1 MARLEENAM
10 STATSDRETV
20 ALERAR
26 IDASARVPVLLF
38 FGTALFWLLA
48 GTLLAL
54 AASMKLHMPGFLTGH
69 DWLTFGRVRPAHVN
83 AVIYGWG
90 SLCGFAVIVW
100 LMARLSW
107 AEVRYPSLL
116 VAGGILWNVGV
127 TVGTI
132 AILAGQGT
140 SVEYLEYPIYV
151 PPILVAGYAL
161 IAVWSMVIFRDRRE
175 KEVYVSQWYLMGAMF
190 WLPWLYITSNLL
202 LFWFPVHGVVQ
213 ASVLWWYGHTV
224 MGLWFTPLGLAAIYY
239 LIPKVIGRPIY
250 SYYLGIIGF
259 WSLALFY
266 VWLGSHHLVGGPFPA
281 WLITA
286 GIVGSL
292 MMFIPVGATAINHHM
307 TMIGHFGK
315 LKYSPT
321 LRFVVFGA
329 MSYTAVSVE
338 GSLEALR
345 DVNQVTK
352 FTHFTI
358 GHSHLGMYAFFSMAM
373 FGAMYYI
380 VPRLTGWEWAS
391 TRLIR
396 WHFWCTA
403 IGVFVYV
410 ALFTW
415 GGWFQGVM
423 LHKPAADGKPVP
435 FMDVVQYTRPYLIG
449 RSVAGGLIGVGHLAF
464 TVLFVLNVMRYGVRR
479 DKPTLMHEEPAPKV
493 EQPALATA
501 TV

>member
-1 MARLEENAM
+1 
-10 STATSDRETV
+10 
-20 ALERAR
+20 
-26 IDASARVPVLLF
+26 VPVLVF

-48 GTLLAL
+48 GTVLAL
-54 AASMKLHMPGFLTGH
+54 AASIKLHTPGFLAGH

-83 AVIYGWG
+83 SVIYGWG
-90 SLCGFAVIVW
+90 SLTGFAVMVW

-116 VAGGILWNVGV
+116 VAGGVLWNVGV
-127 TVGTI
+127 AIGTV

-140 SVEYLEYPIYV
+140 AVEYLEYPIYV

-175 KEVYVSQWYLMGAMF
+175 KEVYVSQWYLLGALF
-190 WLPWLYITSNLL
+190 WLPWLYITANLL
-202 LFWFPVHGVVQ
+202 LFWFPVSGVVQ
-213 ASVLWWYGHTV
+213 GSVLWWYGHTV
-224 MGLWFTPLGLAAIYY
+224 MGLWFTPLGLAAAYY

-259 WSLALFY
+259 WALALFY

-307 TMIGHFGK
+307 TMIGHFGT

-329 MSYTAVSVE
+329 MSYTVVSVQ

-345 DVNQVTK
+345 DVNEV
-352 FTHFTI
+352 THFTHYTI
-358 GHSHLGMYAFFSMAM
+358 GHAHLAMYAFYTMVM

-391 TRLIR
+391 ARLIR
-396 WHFWCTA
+396 VHFWFTA
-403 IGVFVYV
+403 IGISIYV
-410 ALFTW
+410 VLFTW
-415 GGWFQGVM
+415 GGWFQGIL
-423 LHKPAADGKPVP
+423 LHRLDADGKTVP
-435 FMDVVQYTRPYLIG
+435 FMDVVEYTRPYLVG
-449 RSVAGGLIGVGHLAF
+449 RSVGGGLIAVGHLAF
-464 TVLFVLNVMRYGVRR
+464 VVLFILNLVRYGSRR
-479 DKPTLMHEEPAPKV
+479 PGPTLLHEEPHPV
-493 EQPALATA
+493 EPRAGLE
-501 TV
+501 VVSVPLSGGR

>member
-1 MARLEENAM
+1 MNE
-10 STATSDRETV
+10 RELV

-26 IDASARVPVLLF
+26 IDESARGPVLF
-38 FGTALFWLLA
+38 FFATALFWLLA
-48 GTLLAL
+48 GTVLAL
-54 AASMKLHMPGFLTGH
+54 AASLKLHTPGFLAGH

-83 AVIYGWG
+83 AVVYGWA
-90 SLCGFAVIVW
+90 SLTGFAVIVW

-116 VAGGILWNVGV
+116 VAAGILWNVGV
-127 TVGTI
+127 VLGTV

-161 IAVWSMVIFRDRRE
+161 VAVWSIVIFRDRRE
-175 KEVYVSQWYLMGAMF
+175 KEVYVSQWYLLGAMF
-190 WLPWLYITSNLL
+190 WLPWLYITANLL
-202 LFWFPVHGVVQ
+202 LFWFPVAGVVQ
-213 ASVLWWYGHTV
+213 GSVLWWFGHNV
-224 MGLWFTPLGLAAIYY
+224 MGLWFSPLALATVYY

-266 VWLGSHHLVGGPFPA
+266 VWLGAHHLVGGPFPA

-329 MSYTAVSVE
+329 MSYTAVSVQ

-345 DVNQVTK
+345 DVNLVTK
-352 FTHFTI
+352 FTHYTV
-358 GHSHLGMYAFFSMAM
+358 GHSHLGMYAFYTMTM

-391 TRLIR
+391 ARLIR
-396 WHFWCTA
+396 WHFWSTA
-403 IGVFVYV
+403 IGIAIYV

-415 GGWFQGVM
+415 GGWYQGVM
-423 LHKPAADGKPVP
+423 LHQPDSQGKPVP
-435 FMDVVQYTRPYLIG
+435 FMQVVEYTRPYLIG
-449 RSVAGGLIGVGHLAF
+449 RSVAGGLIAVGHLAF
-464 TVLFVLNVMRYGVRR
+464 TVLFVLNLMRRGTRR
-479 DKPTLMHEEPAPKV
+479 AGPTLFHEEPAPV
-493 EQPALATA
+493 ASQPELAA
-501 TV
+501 SSV

>member
-1 MARLEENAM
+1 MI
-10 STATSDRETV
+10 TATSAASSVADRELV

-26 IDASARVPVLLF
+26 IDNSARTPVLFLF
-38 FGTALFWLLA
+38 ATALFWLLA
-48 GTLLAL
+48 GTILAL
-54 AASMKLHMPGFLTGH
+54 AASIKLHTPGFLAGH

-83 AVIYGWG
+83 AVVYGWG

-116 VAGGILWNVGV
+116 VAGAVLWNLGV
-127 TVGTI
+127 AVGTV

-161 IAVWSMVIFRDRRE
+161 IAVWSVVIFRDRRE
-175 KEVYVSQWYLMGAMF
+175 KEVYVSQWYILGALF
-190 WLPWLYITSNLL
+190 WLPWLYITANLL
-202 LFWFPVHGVVQ
+202 LFWFPVGGVVQ
-213 ASVLWWYGHTV
+213 ASVLWWFGHNV
-224 MGLWFTPLGLAAIYY
+224 MGLWFSPLALAAAYY
-239 LIPKVIGRPIY
+239 FIPKVIGRPIY

-266 VWLGSHHLVGGPFPA
+266 VWLGTHHLVGGPLPA

-292 MMFIPVGATAINHHM
+292 MMFLPVGATAINHHM

-329 MSYTAVSVE
+329 MCYTAVSIQ

-345 DVNQVTK
+345 DVNEV
-352 FTHFTI
+352 THFTHYTV
-358 GHSHLGMYAFFSMAM
+358 GHSHLGLYAFYTMIM

-391 TRLIR
+391 ARLIR
-396 WHFWCTA
+396 VHFWFVA
-403 IGVFVYV
+403 IGIFIYV

-415 GGWFQGVM
+415 GGWYQGVM
-423 LHKPAADGKPVP
+423 LSKLDSAGKTVP
-435 FMDVVQYTRPYLIG
+435 FMETVKYTLPYLIG
-449 RSVAGGLIGVGHLAF
+449 RSVGGGLIAVGHVAF
-464 TVLFVLNVMRYGVRR
+464 AILFVLNLMRYGSRR
-479 DKPTLMHEEPAPKV
+479 QGPTLMHEEPAPV
-493 EQPALATA
+493 EMQGALATSA
-501 TV
+501 V